1 MRILIV
7 TQRFWPENFRI
18 NDLATELVRRG
29 HEVTVLTGLPNYP
42 EGKVFDDYKAAPEQ
56 YAQYQGVNIVRVPII
71 PHGSRKIVLML
82 NYLSYVLSASIIG
95 AYKLRGQAFDVM
107 FTYEPSPITVGIPAA
122 VLRKI
127 KHAPMAFWVLD
138 LWPETLSAVGVVRS
152 PTILKM
158 VGMLVRTIY
167 KNCDL
172 ILAQSKSFIAQI
184 RKYTRPDKRVE
195 YFPSWS
201 ETDFDWSQ
209 VQPATEIVAKPGTF
223 NILFAGNI
231 GAAQDFPTILAAVKL
246 LKQHAHIRWHIVG
259 DGRMAHSVHSFIAEH
274 GLQDNIVMYGRF
286 PIERMPSFFM
296 HADAL
301 LVSLKDEPIF
311 AMTIPGKL
319 QTYLSAGIP
328 VIGMLNGEGADL
340 IDRSGAGCTCP
351 AGDAAGLAKIV
362 LEMSKM
368 PKDTLH
374 AMGKKGK
381 DAMARE
387 FDRTQLIDQL
397 EKWLLE
403 LKQLKQTRSAQS

>member
-42 EGKVFDDYKAAPEQ
+42 DGKVFAGYKATPEQ
-56 YAQYQGVNIVRVPII
+56 FERYQGVKIVRVPII
-71 PHGSRKIVLML
+71 PHGTRKIVLML
-82 NYLSYVLSASIIG
+82 NYLSYVLSASIVG
-95 AYKLRGQAFDVM
+95 AYKLRGQAFDVI

-122 VLRKI
+122 LLRKI
-127 KHAPMAFWVLD
+127 KRAPMALWVLD
-138 LWPETLSAVGVVRS
+138 LWPETLSAVGVVRN
-152 PTILKM
+152 PIVLKM
-158 VGMLVRTIY
+158 VGVMVRAIY

-172 ILAQSKSFIAQI
+172 ILAQSKSFISQI
-184 RKYTRPDKRVE
+184 HKYTRLDKRVV

-201 ETDFDWSQ
+201 ETVFDSSQ
-209 VQPATEIVAKPGTF
+209 VQPAAEIVTAPGTF

-231 GAAQDFPTILAAVKL
+231 GAAQDFPTILTAVKL
-246 LKQHAHIRWHIVG
+246 LKKHPHVRWHIIG
-259 DGRMAHSVHSFIAEH
+259 DGRMAHFVRSSIAEL

-340 IDRSGAGCTCP
+340 IERSGAGCTCP
-351 AGDAAGLAKIV
+351 AGDAARLAKIV
-362 LEMSKM
+362 QDMSKM

-374 AMGKKGK
+374 SMGKKGK

-397 EKWLLE
+397 ETWLLG
-403 LKQLKQTRSAQS
+403 LRQT